1 MDTYLDDL
9 IAYKS
14 LYLLIQNKRDVEEEL
29 ADLKKSAESRC
40 KNYKYY
46 PQAKEKIEET
56 SLAKITD
63 EMFIIRKI
71 KNMIGHIRMHF
82 AKEKTQTSEPTQ
94 QEEMAKLQLERYEKV
109 VCTPNQIREI
119 LGRDIVMK
127 ILGMD
132 INEFVKETKIP
143 SKNAV
148 KNKIIENER

>member
-14 LYLLIQNKRDVEEEL
+14 LYMLIQNKRDVEDEL
-29 ADLKKSAESRC
+29 ADLKKLAESRC

-46 PQAKEKIEET
+46 PMVQAKEKVEET

-63 EMFIIRKI
+63 EMFIIKKI
-71 KNMIGHIRMHF
+71 KNMIGHLRMRF
-82 AKEKTQTSEPTQ
+82 APIATQETETTQ
-94 QEEMAKLQLERYEKV
+94 QEKMAKLQLERYEKV
-109 VCTPNQIREI
+109 VYTPTQIREI

-132 INEFVKETKIP
+132 MNETKSP
-143 SKNAV
+143 SKNV
-148 KNKIIENER
+148 VRNKIIEKER